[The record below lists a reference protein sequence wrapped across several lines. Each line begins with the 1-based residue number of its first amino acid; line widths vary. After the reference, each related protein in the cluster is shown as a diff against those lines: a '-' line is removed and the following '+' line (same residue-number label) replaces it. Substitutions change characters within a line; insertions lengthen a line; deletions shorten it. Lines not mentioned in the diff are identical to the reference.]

1 MNVSLNFNL
10 AQNYSSKSQIM
21 RIVSESW
28 VQENS
33 YCPSCGTESLKKFNN
48 NKPVADFYCLK
59 CSEEFEV
66 KSKKGNLSKK
76 VNDGAYATMIDRI
89 TSLNNPN
96 FFFLSYNSIRRE
108 VENFFI
114 VPKHFFTPEII
125 EKRKPLAVTA
135 KRSGWTGC
143 NIHLVRVPEL
153 GKIFLVKNSQIVQ
166 PKDVLEKW
174 SKSLFLRK
182 SNLQARGWTLD
193 VLNCIDSISR
203 NEFTLDDVYKFEQS
217 LKTKHPDN
225 KFIKDKIRQQLQILR
240 DKGVIEFTSRGA
252 YKKNERFTK

>member
-10 AQNYSSKSQIM
+10 AQNYTSQSQII
-21 RIVSESW
+21 RVVSESW
-28 VQENS
+28 VRENS
-33 YCPSCGTESLKKFNN
+33 YCPSCGAEDLQKFDN
-48 NKPVADFYCLK
+48 NKPVADFYCPK

-76 VNDGAYATMIDRI
+76 IVDGAYATMINRI

-96 FFFLSYNSIRRE
+96 FFFLSYNGTRRV

-125 EKRKPLAVTA
+125 EKRKPLALTA
-135 KRSGWTGC
+135 RRSGWTGC
-143 NIHLVRVPEL
+143 NIDLVGVPDL
-153 GKIFLVKNSQIVQ
+153 GKIFLVKNSEILQ
-166 PKDVLEKW
+166 PKNVIEKW

-193 VLNCIDSISR
+193 VLSCIDNISK
-203 NEFTLDDVYKFEQS
+203 NEFTLDDVYKFEQN

-225 KFIKDKIRQQLQILR
+225 KFVKDKIRQQLQVLR
-240 DKGVIEFTSRGA
+240 DKGIIDFKNRGV
-252 YKKNERFTK
+252 YRKVGT